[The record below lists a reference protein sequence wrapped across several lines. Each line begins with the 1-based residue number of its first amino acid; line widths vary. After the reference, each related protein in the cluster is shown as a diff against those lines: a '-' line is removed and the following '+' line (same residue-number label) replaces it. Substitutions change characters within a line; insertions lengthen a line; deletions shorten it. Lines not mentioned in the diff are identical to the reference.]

1 MLQLWEFGFFDTRW
15 KSREQANARL
25 NALMESAAGRLMT
38 LAKNLFA
45 DLQKKIEADGG
56 MYGPRKGFL
65 EDYCA
70 RVGLIL

>member
-1 MLQLWEFGFFDTRW
+1 
-15 KSREQANARL
+15 
-25 NALMESAAGRLMT
+25 MT
-38 LAKNLFA
+38 LAKSLFA